1 MRTEERICSLVRQRV
16 YRGEVNGTFRFREIG
31 VNSIASRFESVVLH
45 FVPLVNLARVL
56 SPLVFVLAI
65 CIALG
70 GQVRAVDIVDLD
82 DADDIASTTCDD
94 FIASVVGRD
103 LVPPSHGRAVY
114 TPPLTIGA
122 GRAVVSEL
130 FRPPQV

>member
-1 MRTEERICSLVRQRV
+1 M
-16 YRGEVNGTFRFREIG
+16 NF
-31 VNSIASRFESVVLH
+31 
-45 FVPLVNLARVL
+45 ARVL

-82 DADDIASTTCDD
+82 DADDVASLACDD
-94 FIASVVGRD
+94 FIASVVGAA
-103 LVPPSHGRAVY
+103 LVPPSHGRQVY